1 MEMKLIVNEQV
12 VDELKDW
19 FVSYLKSFK
28 YTDIESQQ
36 NIDIKREHTER
47 VIEEILDLGK
57 KIGLNEHELNLA
69 EIIALLHDIGR
80 FEQYDRYKTFS
91 DRKSEN
97 HAELGIKILNQHG
110 VLNGLDKHLQE
121 LILCSVKYHNLPA
134 LPGEETEACLFF
146 SRLIRDADKLDI
158 WRVVTEYYNRR
169 NGKRNAALELELP
182 EMPGISAEVYNSL
195 MNKQIVDSRY
205 VKNIND
211 IKLLQAGWIFD
222 INFEPT
228 LTCIINRHYME
239 SLRDVLPKMKEITD
253 VFDTIGS
260 YIEDRKKKSQ
270 GPCMQN
276 PL

>member
-1 MEMKLIVNEQV
+1 MKLIVNEQV
-12 VDELKDW
+12 VDGLKDW
-19 FVSYLKSFK
+19 FVSYVKSFK

-158 WRVVTEYYNRR
+158 WRVVTDYYNRR
-169 NGKRNAALELELP
+169 DGRRNAALELELP

-228 LTCIINRHYME
+228 FTCIINRHYME

>member
-12 VDELKDW
+12 VDGLKDW
-19 FVSYLKSFK
+19 FVSYVKSFK

>member
-1 MEMKLIVNEQV
+1 MKLIVNEQV
-12 VDELKDW
+12 VDGLKDW
-19 FVSYLKSFK
+19 FVSYVKSFK

>member
-1 MEMKLIVNEQV
+1 MKLIVNEQV

>member
-1 MEMKLIVNEQV
+1 MEMNIIVNEQV
-12 VDELKDW
+12 VDALKDW
-19 FVSYLKSFK
+19 FVSYVKSFK

-69 EIIALLHDIGR
+69 EIIALFHDIGR
-80 FEQYDRYKTFS
+80 FEQYHRYKTFS

-121 LILCSVKYHNLPA
+121 LISCSIKYHNLPA
-134 LPGEETEACLFF
+134 LPGEETKACLFF

-158 WRVVTEYYNRR
+158 WRVVTDYYNRR
-169 NGKRNAALELELP
+169 DGRRNAALELELP
-182 EMPGISAEVYNSL
+182 EIPGISAEVYNSL

-228 LTCIINRHYME
+228 FTCIINRHYME
-239 SLRDVLPKMKEITD
+239 YLRDVLPKMKEITD

-260 YIEDRKKKSQ
+260 YIEDRKRKPDGSY
-270 GPCMQN
+270 MQH